1 MANIKDT
8 VDKFSNAKD
17 IAERQQIIYDYRTY
31 GEIDRANAINK
42 IIELRTTN
50 EQVAMAQWI
59 ECASQPSIPFEQVT
73 NEQLINELE
82 KQIAILTIS
91 DTIQGANL

>member
-8 VDKFSNAKD
+8 VDKVSNAKD

-31 GEIDRANAINK
+31 GKIDRTNTINK

-59 ECASQPSIPFEQVT
+59 ACASQPSIPIEQAT
-73 NEQLINELE
+73 DEQLINELE

>member
-31 GEIDRANAINK
+31 GKIDRANTINK
-42 IIELRTTN
+42 IIELRATN
-50 EQVAMAQWI
+50 EQIAVAKWI
-59 ECASQPSIPFEQVT
+59 ECASQPSIPFEQAT
-73 NEQLINELE
+73 DEQLINELE

-91 DTIQGANL
+91 DTTQGANL

>member
-8 VDKFSNAKD
+8 VNKFSNAKD

-31 GEIDRANAINK
+31 GKIDRANAINK
-42 IIELRTTN
+42 IIELR
-50 EQVAMAQWI
+50 A
-59 ECASQPSIPFEQVT
+59 T

>member
-59 ECASQPSIPFEQVT
+59 ECTSQPSIPFEQVT
-73 NEQLINELE
+73 NEQLTNESE

>member
-31 GEIDRANAINK
+31 GKIDRYTGTLHDSNEGK
-42 IIELRTTN
+42 VFWTELDALRSMRLAPSFDKMLDVFTN
-50 EQVAMAQWI
+50 EDIQEYIQRKGTDGW
-59 ECASQPSIPFEQVT
+59 T
-73 NEQLINELE
+73 D
-82 KQIAILTIS
+82 ILK
-91 DTIQGANL
+91 

>member
-1 MANIKDT
+1 L
-8 VDKFSNAKD
+8 
-17 IAERQQIIYDYRTY
+17 
-31 GEIDRANAINK
+31 RA
-42 IIELRTTN
+42 TN

>member
-1 MANIKDT
+1 MANVKDT

-17 IAERQQIIYDYRTY
+17 IAERQQIIYNYRTY
-31 GEIDRANAINK
+31 GKIDRANTINI
-42 IIELRTTN
+42 IIELRATN

-59 ECASQPSIPFEQVT
+59 ECATQPSIPFEQVT
-73 NEQLINELE
+73 NEQLTNELE

-91 DTIQGANL
+91 NTTQGAGL

>member
-31 GEIDRANAINK
+31 GKIDRANTINK
-42 IIELRTTN
+42 IIELRT
-50 EQVAMAQWI
+50 
-59 ECASQPSIPFEQVT
+59 T

-91 DTIQGANL
+91 DTTQGANL

>member
-31 GEIDRANAINK
+31 GKIDRANAINK
-42 IIELRTTN
+42 IMNCVLQMN
-50 EQVAMAQWI
+50 KLLWH
-59 ECASQPSIPFEQVT
+59 
-73 NEQLINELE
+73 N
-82 KQIAILTIS
+82 
-91 DTIQGANL
+91 G

>member
-31 GEIDRANAINK
+31 GKIDRTHTINK

-59 ECASQPSIPFEQVT
+59 ACASQPSIPIEQAT
-73 NEQLINELE
+73 DEQLINELE

>member
-1 MANIKDT
+1 MANIKGT

-31 GEIDRANAINK
+31 GKIDRTNTINK

-59 ECASQPSIPFEQVT
+59 ACASQPSIPIEQAT
-73 NEQLINELE
+73 DEQLINELE

>member
-31 GEIDRANAINK
+31 GKIDRTNTINK

-59 ECASQPSIPFEQVT
+59 ACASQPSIPIEQAT
-73 NEQLINELE
+73 DEQLINELE

-91 DTIQGANL
+91 DTIHGANL

>member
-31 GEIDRANAINK
+31 GKIDRTSTINK

-59 ECASQPSIPFEQVT
+59 ACASQPSIPIEQAT
-73 NEQLINELE
+73 DEQLINELE

>member
-31 GEIDRANAINK
+31 GKIDRTNTINK

-59 ECASQPSIPFEQVT
+59 ACASQPSIPIEQAT
-73 NEQLINELE
+73 DEQLINELE

>member
-31 GEIDRANAINK
+31 GKIDRANTINK
-42 IIELRTTN
+42 IIELRATN
-50 EQVAMAQWI
+50 EQVAVAQWI
-59 ECASQPSIPFEQVT
+59 ECASQPSIPIEQAT
-73 NEQLINELE
+73 DEQLINELE

>member
-31 GEIDRANAINK
+31 GKIDRANTINK
-42 IIELRTTN
+42 IIELRATN
-50 EQVAMAQWI
+50 EQVAVA
-59 ECASQPSIPFEQVT
+59 
-73 NEQLINELE
+73 LINELE